1 MNVTHKWW
9 SALCLCLL
17 VVGCAA
23 PSPTH
28 VAVFD
33 FGPGAL
39 QAPVVAPAGPAIVLA
54 DVDAPAALGGTAL
67 LYRLGYHD
75 AQQLRPY
82 AQARWSM
89 PPALLLQQRLREQLS
104 LGRVVLAT
112 TDGGAGAGQAPVLR
126 VELEEFSQLFDSA
139 QHSQALVRVR
149 ATLSRTGP
157 RAAVLGQTTL
167 VQQQPCSRADAVAGA
182 QALAVATDAVV
193 QQLDQWLQKVRVDP

>member
-1 MNVTHKWW
+1 MNVTLKFRV
-9 SALCLCLL
+9 ALCLALL
-17 VVGCAA
+17 VGGCSA
-23 PSPTH
+23 PAPTH
-28 VAVFD
+28 IAVFD

-39 QAPVVAPAGPAIVLA
+39 QSLVATPAGPTIVLA
-54 DVDAPAALGGTAL
+54 DVDAPIALAGTAL

-104 LGRVVLAT
+104 AGRAVLVP
-112 TDGGAGAGQAPVLR
+112 TDGGAAAGQAPLLR

-139 QHSQALVRVR
+139 EHSQALVRVR

-157 RAAVLGQTTL
+157 RGMVLAQTTL
-167 VQQQPCSRADAVAGA
+167 VQQQPCNRADAAAGA
-182 QALAVATDAVV
+182 QALTVATDALV
-193 QQLDQWLQKVRVDP
+193 QQLDQWLKNVTVAL